1 MTLTGEP
8 HRLRRLI
15 LINLR
20 ALQQRTGFLM
30 IAICALGVVLRLW
43 RYAANRSLWFDEALL
58 ALNIVHRSFAGLL
71 QPLDNNQG
79 APIAFL
85 FSEKAL
91 INLFGNKDYVLR
103 LFPLAAGIAAIFLMW
118 KVLEEYVGGVGAK
131 IALLLFAVSEPL
143 IYYASEVKQ
152 YCSDVLACLWL
163 LALAPRLFDTRT
175 SPTPIV
181 LFGVVAGILVWFSHP
196 AIFVISAIFA
206 VLFWDALLR
215 RDAQESRWRRLSW
228 IGAAALLP
236 ASSFLLL
243 FVASLRFI
251 AKNSALLNY
260 WEGAFMPLPAWQ
272 NVIWFLKAWY
282 SLLNNLVGLPL
293 LASCLATI
301 LVVLGC
307 RSLLARRWQLIAVL
321 VTPLVIALAASGLHK
336 YPFSGRLMLF
346 SVPILLLII
355 AEGIEWLRSVIGKM
369 DAGLAPGVTTGL
381 AVFILYAPVSV
392 AVVNF
397 LHPPMK
403 EDIKPVMSYLHRYR
417 APGDVV
423 YVYHG
428 AVPAFEYYAA
438 MFGFQK
444 NDYIAGTP
452 SSERPDRYLRQIERI
467 KGGGRFW
474 LIFSHNC
481 ENCQV
486 NEEEYFIEQLDKFD
500 TRLVSFRA
508 PGASVYSY
516 APGLNSAPVS

>member
-1 MTLTGEP
+1 M
-8 HRLRRLI
+8 
-15 LINLR
+15 NLP
-20 ALQQRTGFLM
+20 APQQRKKTVLL
-30 IAICALGVVLRLW
+30 IAICALGVALRFW
-43 RYAANRSLWFDEALL
+43 RYAGDRSLWFDEALL

-71 QPLDNNQG
+71 HPLDNNQG

-91 INLFGNKDYVLR
+91 IEVFGNQDYVLR
-103 LFPLAAGIAAIFLMW
+103 LFPLATGTMAMFLMW
-118 KVLEEYVGGVGAK
+118 KVVEDYVGGVGAK

-143 IYYASEVKQ
+143 IYYASEAKQ
-152 YCSDVLACLWL
+152 YCSDVFACLWL
-163 LALAPRLFDTRT
+163 LALTPRLFDTRS
-175 SPTPIV
+175 SPTAIV

-196 AIFVISAIFA
+196 AIFVISAVFA
-206 VLFWDALLR
+206 VLFWDALLSK
-215 RDAQESRWRRLSW
+215 DARASRWRRLAW

-236 ASSFLLL
+236 ASSFFLL
-243 FVASLRFI
+243 FMVSLRFI
-251 AKNSALLNY
+251 ARNSALLKY
-260 WEGAFMPLPAWQ
+260 WEGAFMPLPPWQ
-272 NVIWFLKAWY
+272 NVTWFLKAWY

-293 LASCLATI
+293 LASCLATV

-321 VTPLVIALAASGLHK
+321 ITPLVFALAASGLHR

-355 AEGIEWLRSVIGKM
+355 AEGIEWVRSVIDKM
-369 DAGLAPGVTTGL
+369 GAGFALAATTGL

-452 SSERPDRYLRQIERI
+452 SSDEPDGYLRQIEKLKKDKRI
-467 KGGGRFW
+467 W

-481 ENCQV
+481 QNCRV
-486 NEEEYFIEQLDKFD
+486 NEEEYFIEQFDKFD

-516 APGLNSAPVS
+516 APGLNSSPVS